1 MKNIVISEKQLETL
15 TNLVKDKVSEDTQG
29 KDSMA
34 KKQLFTI
41 ATLAYKMWESMED
54 DEELEDTE
62 RGSGGFGSTGN

>member
-15 TNLVKDKVSEDTQG
+15 TNLVKNQVSENIQE

-41 ATLAYKMWESMED
+41 GKINRYRLLKLKMM
-54 DEELEDTE
+54 L
-62 RGSGGFGSTGN
+62 NYIKIA